1 MKKLL
6 TPDTHRIG
14 RPAGAVPQPDAV
26 PAERVNGT
34 PLPLRKGLETLL
46 GKENVSTRV
55 SDLVRYASDASPYRA
70 VPQVVVRPRNARDLA
85 AIMRFAARNGRHL
98 TFRSAGTSLNG
109 QAMSEDIL
117 VDVKTHFT
125 GMEIRDG
132 GKRIWSRPGVVL
144 GDAQAVLARH
154 GYMIGPDPGST
165 SVCTIGGV
173 LADNA
178 GGMRCSLER
187 DSYHTL
193 EDATFVLPSG
203 TIVDTT
209 DPDAEAKLETSD
221 PELVAGILA
230 LRDEIRGDTDLV
242 ALLRRKFSIR
252 NTNGLRL
259 DAFLD
264 EDTPVRIL
272 MRLMVGSEGIFG
284 AITESVIRTIQLPRY
299 KAVAWVMLPDLRQ
312 AASYVAPLMETGAL
326 ACELL
331 VAPVLKR
338 SVDNFREAPR
348 EWADIDDNT
357 AALLLEVGGTSE
369 DALNEAITTAED
381 VLADAELVSPLTFDR
396 TSAGQRGAWKIRNG
410 LFGLI
415 GADRPQ
421 GTALITEDVC
431 FPPAQVGQAAADL
444 LDLLSRYGY
453 PEMVM
458 GHAAFGNLHFFLLPR
473 LDDDDERAHYADFL
487 DDLARLVIDNYQGS
501 LKAEHGTGVNMAPFL
516 LREWGERAW
525 NLMWRIKELIDP
537 RGILAPNVKLT
548 RNQDIHLQR
557 FKSFPKVEDEIN
569 ACVECGFCEP
579 ICPSRHVTV
588 TPRQRIVLRREMA
601 RQAADSAVL
610 AKLQEE
616 YEYDAVEM
624 CAADG
629 TCAIACPISI
639 DTGKVM
645 KMFRAAEHDGTAEH
659 IALSAARNFRHIER
673 VARGGVRAAALLGGT
688 AGTGPLRTAANA
700 GRAVIS
706 PDILPTIPGKL
717 PHPAPR
723 TLPTTHREGATAVY
737 FPACINRIFGRPHG
751 APADQLELPHAIVEL
766 GRRSGRPV
774 WIPGNVEGNC
784 CGTPWSSKGY
794 TRGFEDRAH
803 TIASDLWRWTD
814 GGALAVVIDAA
825 SCTHGLLEQV
835 PGVLDG
841 ELAENFARIRILDVV
856 DWLRDEVVDGLTF
869 TDSAGRVAVHPT
881 CSTTH
886 MGINDD
892 LVALVGKVAD
902 EVVVPDK
909 ATCCGTAGDRGL
921 LHPELLESATREERS
936 ALTGHFDAFVSD
948 NRTCEMGLEM
958 IAGKPYQN
966 VACLLEKASRPVVTP

>member
-6 TPDTHRIG
+6 TPDPSRIG
-14 RPAGAVPQPDAV
+14 RPEGAAPQPDAV
-26 PAERVNGT
+26 PADRANGAPA
-34 PLPLRKGLETLL
+34 PLLKALRTLL
-46 GKENVSTRV
+46 GAENVSGRV
-55 SDLVRYASDASPYRA
+55 SDLIRYASDASPYRT
-70 VPQVVVRPRNARDLA
+70 VPQIVVRPRNAHDLSRL
-85 AIMRFAARNGRHL
+85 MRFAARNDRKL
-98 TFRSAGTSLNG
+98 TFRAAGTSLNG
-109 QAMSEDIL
+109 QAMSDDIL

-125 GMEIRDG
+125 GMEVRDG
-132 GKRIWSRPGVVL
+132 GQRIWSRPGVVL

-154 GYMIGPDPGST
+154 GHMIGPDPGST
-165 SVCTIGGV
+165 PVCTIGGV

-193 EDATFVLPSG
+193 EEATFVLPSG
-203 TIVDTT
+203 TIVDTMA
-209 DPDAEAKLETSD
+209 PDAEAKLEEAE
-221 PELVAGILA
+221 PELVAGLLA
-230 LRDEIRGDTDLV
+230 LRDEIRGDTELV
-242 ALLRRKFSIR
+242 DFLRRKFSIR

-284 AITESVIRTIQLPRY
+284 AITESVIRTIKLPRH

-338 SVDNFREAPR
+338 SVDNFREAPAD
-348 EWADIDDNT
+348 WADIDDNT

-369 DALNEAITTAED
+369 EELERAIAAAQD
-381 VLADAELVSPLTFDR
+381 VLADAELLSPLAFDR
-396 TSAGQRGAWKIRNG
+396 SPEGQRGAWKIRNG

-415 GADRPQ
+415 GSDRPQ

-431 FPPAQVGQAAADL
+431 FPPAQVGRGAADL
-444 LDLLSRYGY
+444 LDLLSSYGY

-473 LDDDDERAHYADFL
+473 LDDDGERARYAAFL
-487 DDLARLVIDNYQGS
+487 DDLARLVIDDYQGS

-516 LREWGERAW
+516 LREWGDRAW
-525 NLMWRIKELIDP
+525 ELMWRVKELIDP

-548 RNQDIHLQR
+548 RSQDIHLQR

-579 ICPSRHVTV
+579 VCPSRHVTV

-601 RQAADSAVL
+601 RQPEGSEVL
-610 AKLQEE
+610 ARLQEE
-616 YEYDAVEM
+616 YGYDAIEM

-629 TCAIACPISI
+629 TCAVACPISI

-659 IALSAARNFRHIER
+659 IALGTARNFRHFER
-673 VARGGVRAAALLGGT
+673 AARGGVKAAELLDGV
-688 AGTGPLRTAANA
+688 AGTGALRGVATA

-706 PDILPTIPGKL
+706 SDILPTIPGKL
-717 PHPAPR
+717 PHAAPR
-723 TLPTTHREGATAVY
+723 TMPATQREGASAVY

-751 APADQLELPHAIVEL
+751 APADQLELPRAIVEL

-774 WIPGNVEGNC
+774 WIPGDVEGNC

-794 TRGFEDRAH
+794 TRGFEDRARA
-803 TIASDLWRWTD
+803 IAADLWRWTD
-814 GGALAVVIDAA
+814 GGALPVVVDAA

-835 PGVLDG
+835 PGALDG
-841 ELAENFARIRILDVV
+841 DLAENFSRIRILDVV

-892 LVALVGKVAD
+892 LVALVRRVAD

-921 LHPELLESATREERS
+921 LHPELVESATREER
-936 ALTGHFDAFVSD
+936 AGLTGHFDAFVSD

-958 IAGKPYQN
+958 IAGKPYQS
-966 VACLLEKASRPVVTP
+966 VASLLEKASRPVVTP